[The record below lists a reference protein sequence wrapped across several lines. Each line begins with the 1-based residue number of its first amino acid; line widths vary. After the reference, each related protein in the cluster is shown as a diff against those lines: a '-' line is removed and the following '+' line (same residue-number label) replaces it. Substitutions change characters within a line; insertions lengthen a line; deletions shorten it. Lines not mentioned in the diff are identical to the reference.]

1 MLLFIELVF
10 KSLKC
15 HDYHYVTEICQEC
28 RLTVSGLLFIV
39 YVSCIWDSWQVS
51 NIMFFTHFFD
61 V

>member
-15 HDYHYVTEICQEC
+15 CDYHYVTKKCQDC
-28 RLTVSGLLFIV
+28 KLTVAFRA
-39 YVSCIWDSWQVS
+39 YAFHPIWLEIT
-51 NIMFFTHFFD
+51 NITNFTQSID